1 MGAWVATAGHE
12 LCRPYQ
18 PSVWTLTLQP
28 RCPRAWLDASV
39 ARDTKG
45 EYEPAQYVTAVWGD
59 ISLPLVPWAAL
70 HCVMGAEQASA
81 LACCCCCHVLAMRAV
96 MGMDTRAAAA
106 LSHA

>member
-1 MGAWVATAGHE
+1 M
-12 LCRPYQ
+12 
-18 PSVWTLTLQP
+18 
-28 RCPRAWLDASV
+28 
-39 ARDTKG
+39 
-45 EYEPAQYVTAVWGD
+45 
-59 ISLPLVPWAAL
+59 PLVPWAAL